1 MELAELA
8 TTSQSYTHLFPDRI
22 AKETSSWLHDELQFQ
37 PSVSVS
43 LVAANGYSSIQTVVD
58 EAPSWSTSRS
68 EFCQEDHTQ
77 TGVVNSAMRIIDR

>member
-1 MELAELA
+1 
-8 TTSQSYTHLFPDRI
+8 
-22 AKETSSWLHDELQFQ
+22 
-37 PSVSVS
+37 VS
-43 LVAANGYSSIQTVVD
+43 LVAANGYSSIQSVVD

>member
-37 PSVSVS
+37 PSVTVS

-58 EAPSWSTSRS
+58 EAPSRS
-68 EFCQEDHTQ
+68 EFCLEDHTQ
-77 TGVVNSAMRIIDR
+77 TGVVSSAMRIIDR